1 MVSLTLGHRLHEP
14 KPIGPHM
21 RKRLAAVAL
30 LALLVC
36 MTMGGYASAARDAVY
51 EPG

>member
-1 MVSLTLGHRLHEP
+1 
-14 KPIGPHM
+14 M

-36 MTMGGYASAARDAVY
+36 MTMGGYALSLIHI
-51 EPG
+51 